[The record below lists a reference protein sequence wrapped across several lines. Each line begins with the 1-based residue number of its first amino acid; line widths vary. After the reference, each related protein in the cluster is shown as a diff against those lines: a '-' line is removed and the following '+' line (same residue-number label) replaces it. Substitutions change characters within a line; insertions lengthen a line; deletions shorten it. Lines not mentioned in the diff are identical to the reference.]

1 MSTEKV
7 DDGYLTDDA
16 HGAAWTMLLGDSC
29 ERLSELADDSVDLS
43 VMSPPFA
50 SLFIY
55 SPSPRD
61 LGNSATR
68 EEFHRHYRYVIDELY
83 RVTKAGRNSCV
94 HVADIAT
101 SKTMHGV
108 TGLYDLPGA
117 VIAAHVEAGWT
128 FYGRWWVDKN
138 PQAVAQRTKA
148 MHLLFATKNRDSAA
162 SAPAAGDQLLLF
174 RKPGENTVPITT
186 DVTNEEWISFARP
199 CWLDIRETRTLSA
212 REARDDADERHLHAL
227 QLDFIERC
235 VRLWSNPGELVVSPF
250 GGIGSEPWAAV
261 RLGRRAWACELKP
274 SYWRQAVRNLRDLD
288 AAMTVPSLFDDHPP
302 DAHSAATGGTIR

>member
-1 MSTEKV
+1 MTAV
-7 DDGYLTDDA
+7 TDDYVTDEA
-16 HGAAWTMLLGDSC
+16 EGPAWRMLLGDSC
-29 ERLSELADDSVDLS
+29 ERLAELGDETVDLS
-43 VMSPPFA
+43 VYSPPFA
-50 SLFIY
+50 SLFTY

-61 LGNSATR
+61 LGNSASR
-68 EEFHRHYRYVIDELY
+68 DEFHAHYRYVINELY
-83 RVTKAGRNSCV
+83 RVTKPGRNSCV

-117 VIAAHVEAGWT
+117 VIAAHVAAGWT

-174 RKPGENTVPITT
+174 RKPGDNAVPILT

-199 CWLDIRETRTLSA
+199 CWTDIRETYVLQSQAA
-212 REARDDADERHLHAL
+212 REDADERHLHCL
-227 QLDFIERC
+227 QLDFIVRC
-235 VRLWSNPGELVVSPF
+235 IRMWSNPSELVVSPF
-250 GGIGSEPWAAV
+250 GGVGSEPWAAV
-261 RLGRRAWACELKP
+261 SLGRRAWACELKP
-274 SYWRQAVRNLRDLD
+274 SYWAQAVKYLRALD
-288 AAMTVPSLFDDHPP
+288 DEMALPTLFDEDV
-302 DAHSAATGGTIR
+302 SA